1 MEDKKTNIYQK
12 LQKCR
17 VEIQKKNLSQSGINN
32 YSNYKYFELG
42 DFLPYINEICDK
54 YGLCNIFQF
63 TKESA
68 HLIVVNTDNPDET
81 LDFSTPVDIP
91 QLKGCSMLQNLGGA
105 QTFTRRYLYM
115 MAYEISDYDS
125 VNNGVDEEAELK
137 KQKISKSKVVV
148 INKLLD
154 ETESD
159 RTKFL
164 KVCNID
170 KVENITEEM
179 FSQVLKMLSDKKDK
193 IEKKKAAEAAAKSKG
208 GAF

>member
-81 LDFSTPVDIP
+81 LDFYTPVDIP

-125 VNNGVDEEAELK
+125 VNNGVDEEAELR

-193 IEKKKAAEAAAKSKG
+193 IEKKKAAEAATKSKG